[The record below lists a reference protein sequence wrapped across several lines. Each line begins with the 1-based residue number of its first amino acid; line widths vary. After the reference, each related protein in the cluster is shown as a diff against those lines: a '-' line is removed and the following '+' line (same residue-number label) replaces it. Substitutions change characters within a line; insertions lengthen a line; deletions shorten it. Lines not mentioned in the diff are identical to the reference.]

1 MELIYSK
8 NNVEKA
14 SKFVIE
20 CCNSSHY
27 FFKGI
32 VGAGKTTLIK
42 GICKEIKVIDNVNSP
57 TFSII
62 NEYKTYDGNNVYH
75 MDLFRLENEKEIN
88 ELGILEY
95 FNNEDFV
102 IIEWPEIL
110 LTNFNLNH
118 SIIEIIYI
126 NEVQRKLSINNIIL

>member
-8 NNVEKA
+8 NNIKKA
-14 SKFVIE
+14 SEFVIDN
-20 CCNSSHY
+20 CNSKHY

-42 GICKEIKVIDNVNSP
+42 SVCKELKVIDNVNSP
-57 TFSII
+57 TFSIV
-62 NEYKTYDGNNVYH
+62 NEYRTEDDITIYH
-75 MDLFRLENEKEIN
+75 MDLFRLESGKEIN

-95 FNNEDFV
+95 LSQENFV

-110 LTNFNLNH
+110 LENYNSNH
-118 SIIEIIYI
+118 SVIEINYI
-126 NEVQRKLSINNIIL
+126 NDTQRKITITNNII

>member
-8 NNVEKA
+8 NNIKKA
-14 SKFVIE
+14 SEFVIDS
-20 CCNSSHY
+20 CNSKHY

-42 GICKEIKVIDNVNSP
+42 SVCKELKVIDNVNSP
-57 TFSII
+57 TFSIV
-62 NEYKTYDGNNVYH
+62 NEYRTEDDITIYH
-75 MDLFRLENEKEIN
+75 MDLFRLESGKEIN

-95 FNNEDFV
+95 LSQENFV

-110 LTNFNLNH
+110 LENYNSNH
-118 SIIEIIYI
+118 SLIEINYI
-126 NEVQRKLSINNIIL
+126 NDTQRKITITNNII